1 VFAIPRFTIRASYIV
16 QSAYVTYFYESI
28 GAKLT
33 YIAAYVAIARSFDV
47 ITDPLMGWLSDNTHT
62 RFGRRKPY
70 MGVGSLLYNL
80 CLLLLLMPPRSL
92 EHPAVSHWFGF
103 TYTAF
108 YLFDTFCSIPYYAFG
123 MEMTNDFSE
132 RDQLWYWNQLSGAMG
147 TLVGMGL
154 PAALTAVLT
163 GNLYTVFMLTG
174 VVFASV
180 HLLGM
185 GSNVAL
191 VAEKPPDVYN
201 TVEGPKEGSSSK
213 AQSSE
218 ENATAEPNSA
228 PFVVNLL
235 RCARNGPFD
244 FIIKSYFLDYLALG
258 MVSAMTPF
266 YVGYVLLRPK
276 GGNVDDTDLTVV
288 TIGILA
294 VCVFLSAFLS
304 VPVWERIAARFGKYE
319 AWIYYSIWNAVTCP
333 FFAACG
339 TNKTA
344 AYVVAAFNGSAF
356 GGQFLLDSI
365 VNDVAEYDTMLHGDS
380 IEGCL
385 VAIQTFV
392 PKIVLVA
399 SMSLPFA
406 VIAAMGF
413 KGSACVTGED
423 QCDGDLRAPEPQSET
438 IQWAILTFFCILP
451 TIAALLS
458 IYFKLQYP
466 IKTPAVAQAISEARA
481 AHGRGEASVDP
492 ITSKAVGPLCLS
504 RLADPRQRTALMALA
519 HFPEATVRE
528 YGRRGRDPSFLVFGV
543 TRNFHLSLVALV
555 LCLVGA
561 GSTFSFLDTDAIAW
575 IPIICCV
582 ASGALLVFVYIFQ
595 QVSHHEIVGGLRV
608 ALVLLV

>member
-1 VFAIPRFTIRASYIV
+1 MFAIPRFTIRASYIV

-62 RFGRRKPY
+62 RFGRRRPF
-70 MGVGSLLYNL
+70 MGIGTILYNL
-80 CLLLLLMPPRSL
+80 CLLLLLMPPRDL

-103 TYTAF
+103 TYTCF

-123 MEMTNDFSE
+123 MEMTNNFAE

-154 PAALTAVLT
+154 PAALTAAVT

-174 VVFASV
+174 IVFASA

-191 VAEKPPDVYN
+191 VAEKPPEKF
-201 TVEGPKEGSSSK
+201 EGPAEGAGAGK
-213 AQSSE
+213 AQSSA
-218 ENATAEPNSA
+218 ENAVAEPNSA

-235 RCARNGPFD
+235 RCVRNVPFD

-266 YVGYVLLRPK
+266 YVGYVLLQPE
-276 GGNVDDTDLTVV
+276 GGNVNDTDKTVV

-294 VCVFLSAFLS
+294 VCVFLAAFLS
-304 VPVWERIAARFGKYE
+304 VPLWERAAVKFGKYN
-319 AWIYYSIWNAVTCP
+319 AWIYYSVWNAVTCP
-333 FFAACG
+333 FFAVCG
-339 TNKTA
+339 NNKAA
-344 AYVVAAFNGSAF
+344 AYVVAALNGSAF

-406 VIAAMGF
+406 FIAAMGF
-413 KGSACVTGED
+413 KSSRCVTGED
-423 QCDGDLRAPEPQSET
+423 TCEGDERAPEPQSVG
-438 IQWAILTFFCILP
+438 IQWTILAFFCIFP
-451 TIAALLS
+451 TISALLS

-466 IKTPAVAQAISEARA
+466 IKTSEQAQAISEARA
-481 AHGRGEASVDP
+481 SHSKGNVSNDP
-492 ITSKAVGPLCLS
+492 ITGKAIGPLCLS
-504 RLADPRQRTALMALA
+504 RVADPTRRSALMTLA

-528 YGRRGRDPSFLVFGV
+528 YQKRGRNPSFLVFPV
-543 TRNFHLSLVALV
+543 TRNFYVSLVLLV
-555 LCLVGA
+555 ACLIVA
-561 GSTFSFLDTDAIAW
+561 VSTFGFLETDAIAW
-575 IPIICCV
+575 IPIISCV
-582 ASGALLVFVYIFQ
+582 AAGALIVFVYVFQ
-595 QVSHHEIVGGLRV
+595 QVTPHAKAPKAPKH
-608 ALVLLV
+608 